1 MDTLGKR
8 RHLTRIAAAG
18 PGHTG
23 VDVVTV
29 ERYETRVDTKHVV
42 VMVIFSG
49 RY

>member
-8 RHLTRIAAAG
+8 HELTRIAGAG
-18 PGHTG
+18 PGHPG
-23 VDVVTV
+23 VNVVTV
-29 ERYETRVDTKHVV
+29 GQYETRVDTKHVV

>member
-8 RHLTRIAAAG
+8 HQLTRIPGAG
-18 PGHTG
+18 PGHSG
-23 VDVVTV
+23 VDVATV
-29 ERYETRVDTKHVV
+29 ERHETRVDTKHVV